1 MPKHNKFRKLIEG
14 VRMASKQQDISKAKT
29 KETYLRQRDDEIIDA
44 LQAKFGINATHK
56 ILTAS

>member
-1 MPKHNKFRKLIEG
+1 
-14 VRMASKQQDISKAKT
+14 MASKQQDISKAKT

-56 ILTAS
+56 ILAAS